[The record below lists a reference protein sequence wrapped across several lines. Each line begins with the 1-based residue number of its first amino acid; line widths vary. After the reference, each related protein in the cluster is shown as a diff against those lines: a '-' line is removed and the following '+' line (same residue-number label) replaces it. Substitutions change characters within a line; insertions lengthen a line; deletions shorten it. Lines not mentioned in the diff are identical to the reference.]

1 MSRPMP
7 ASRLDPVFVDRFPEP
22 LEADRIYV
30 SIRYNTTAHL
40 CACGCGLEVIAPLS
54 PAQWRFTY
62 DGRNVTLK
70 PSIGNWN
77 LPCQSHYWIDHG
89 RIRWANRFTPDEITE
104 AQQRD
109 ATDLRRQGQREQL
122 RRYRWLEQLWHLI
135 RRW

>member
-1 MSRPMP
+1 MIRHNQLTPC
-7 ASRLDPVFVDRFPEP
+7 FVKGVPRILEP
-22 LEADRIYV
+22 GILYV
-30 SIRYNTTAHL
+30 SMEYGTVVHS
-40 CACGCGLEVIAPLS
+40 CCCGCGLEVVTPLT
-54 PAQWRFTY
+54 PTDWRLTF
-62 DGRNVTLK
+62 DGEAISLW
-70 PSIGNWN
+70 PSVGNWN

-109 ATDLRRQGQREQL
+109 ATDLRRQSQREQL